1 MPKKKATP
9 EELASAV
16 KLQLS
21 QRRFILEAL
30 NTAATLLQVPIVTAG
45 IWYLISKD
53 SLTLSTLNKAIIAA
67 ELTPIIGD
75 IKYPEG
81 VLLGASIESLE
92 DFLKLLEK
100 SKIELPDLPS
110 AADLGEIAIAP
121 VEYALNKLYY
131 EPIQAFTTAQFADT
145 LPAAP
150 ENPQSPVAQAAKR
163 NLAKAGRGQENYD
176 QYLVLYK
183 SGLTPDQALDEVIRE
198 MGKQLYYEFPPGWQ
212 LRELE
217 AAA

>member
-1 MPKKKATP
+1 MAKKPTAA
-9 EELASAV
+9 EIE
-16 KLQLS
+16 LQLS
-21 QRRFILEAL
+21 ERRFILEAI
-30 NTAATLLQVPIVTAG
+30 NTGAALLQVPIVTAG
-45 IWYLISKD
+45 VWYLISKD
-53 SLTLSTLNKAIIAA
+53 NLTLSTLNKAIIAA

-110 AADLGEIAIAP
+110 AEDLAEVALAP
-121 VEYALNKLYY
+121 IDYALKKAFY
-131 EPIQAFTTAQFADT
+131 EPIQAFTTAEFGYE

-150 ENPQSPVAQAAKR
+150 EDPRSPAAQAAKR
-163 NLAKAGRGQENYD
+163 NLAKAGRQQENYN

-183 SGLTPDQALDEVIRE
+183 SGLTPDQALDEVIRG
-198 MGKQLYYEFPPGWQ
+198 MGMELYYEFPPGWQ
-212 LRELE
+212 LKQVVN
-217 AAA
+217 A